1 MSIRQHVLRPE
12 FGGFWNRFIA
22 SLLDFIILSIL
33 LLGLGKLIGLT
44 TDEAM
49 EVVYGLNAGMDL
61 AQEQSLFY
69 ILTIA
74 YYIILPATPLRATL
88 GKLVMRLQIV
98 NVQGNR
104 ISLLRST
111 GRYLASFV
119 SSVILFAGFLLIIF
133 HPEKRGLHDLM
144 ANTYVMKRD
153 HFIKK

>member
-1 MSIRQHVLRPE
+1 MSIRQHVLHPE
-12 FGGFWNRFIA
+12 FGGFWSRFIA
-22 SLLDFIILSIL
+22 SFLDFITLSIL
-33 LLGLGKLIGLT
+33 LLGVGKLIGLT
-44 TDEAM
+44 TDEAI
-49 EVVYGLNAGMDL
+49 EIVSGLNAGMDL
-61 AQEQSLFY
+61 AEEQSLFY

-74 YYIILPATPLRATL
+74 YYIILPTTPLRATL
-88 GKLVMRLQIV
+88 GKLIMRLQIV

-119 SSVILFAGFLLIIF
+119 STVILFAGFLLIIF

>member
-12 FGGFWNRFIA
+12 FGGFWSRLIA
-22 SLLDFIILSIL
+22 SFIDFSIL
-33 LLGLGKLIGLT
+33 FILFLGIGRLIGLN

-49 EVVYGLNAGMDL
+49 EVVSGLNVGMDL

-74 YYIILPATPLRATL
+74 YYIILPATPLRATF

>member
-1 MSIRQHVLRPE
+1 
-12 FGGFWNRFIA
+12 
-22 SLLDFIILSIL
+22 
-33 LLGLGKLIGLT
+33 
-44 TDEAM
+44 
-49 EVVYGLNAGMDL
+49 
-61 AQEQSLFY
+61 
-69 ILTIA
+69 
-74 YYIILPATPLRATL
+74 
-88 GKLVMRLQIV
+88 MRLQIV

-133 HPEKRGLHDLM
+133 HPEKRGLHDLI